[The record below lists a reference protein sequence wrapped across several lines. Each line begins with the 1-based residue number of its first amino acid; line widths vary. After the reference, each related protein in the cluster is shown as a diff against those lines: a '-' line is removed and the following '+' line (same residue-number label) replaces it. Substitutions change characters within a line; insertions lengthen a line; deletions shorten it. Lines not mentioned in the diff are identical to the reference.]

1 MESYVVCYIVYCSFV
16 ALVQASISE
25 AFCTLLALL
34 KLNLQLTRLDSD
46 RLE

>member
-16 ALVQASISE
+16 ALVQARTSE
-25 AFCTLLALL
+25 AFCTLLAVL
-34 KLNLQLTRLDSD
+34 KRNLQLTRLDSD